1 MQSALD
7 EVRGSRDYFADVIAY
22 YNQKLHW
29 FTVIEE
35 GLDLSREDDYDFF
48 MSIQPEKEHLWT
60 MLEDLNSQLVDVQ
73 AQLSSLEFEQF
84 ILEDTFVN
92 EDESN
97 AMADIE
103 RQRGWYE
110 DAVAEAEDL

>member
-48 MSIQPEKEHLWT
+48 M
-60 MLEDLNSQLVDVQ
+60 
-73 AQLSSLEFEQF
+73 
-84 ILEDTFVN
+84 
-92 EDESN
+92 
-97 AMADIE
+97 
-103 RQRGWYE
+103 
-110 DAVAEAEDL
+110 